1 MVNVTDN
8 LCIKQGNSKIKPAA
22 YNQEQVIMTSIRY
35 ADTGLQW
42 LIVMSTQRTPDKF
55 GQNATL

>member
-1 MVNVTDN
+1 MHYTRKFKNKT
-8 LCIKQGNSKIKPAA
+8 AA
-22 YNQEQVIMTSIRY
+22 YNQERVIMTSIRY